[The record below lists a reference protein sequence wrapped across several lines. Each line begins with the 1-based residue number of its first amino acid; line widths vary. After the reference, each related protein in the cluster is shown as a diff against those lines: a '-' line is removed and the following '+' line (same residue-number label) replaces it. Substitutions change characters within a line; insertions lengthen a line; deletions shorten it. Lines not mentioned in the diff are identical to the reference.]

1 MDSSSIYE
9 ATLATEKEALNFLGA
24 LWYEWGIALV
34 QRISKEYNLSE
45 EQNEALMEVL
55 LKSNDWCVEV
65 SE

>member
-1 MDSSSIYE
+1 MDSPSVYE
-9 ATLATEKEALNFLGA
+9 TPLTTEKETLNFLGA

-34 QRISKEYNLSE
+34 QRISKEYGLSE
-45 EQNEALMEVL
+45 EQNDALMEVL

>member
-1 MDSSSIYE
+1 MDSPSVIE
-9 ATLATEKEALNFLGA
+9 TTLATEKEALNFLGA

-34 QRISKEYNLSE
+34 QRIAKEYGLSE
-45 EQNEALMEVL
+45 EQNDALMEVL